1 MKITKQITTEETI
14 EVKLPYFSKHLTL
27 PIYCKIFG
35 EGSWDC
41 IKVERGEE
49 NSSIG
54 INITVSSIAI
64 TDRYAPISEDEFETA
79 YYLVKTFLDEI
90 NNIVPE
96 TVNIINN

>member
-41 IKVERGEE
+41 IKVEIGEE
-49 NSSIG
+49 N
-54 INITVSSIAI
+54 
-64 TDRYAPISEDEFETA
+64 
-79 YYLVKTFLDEI
+79 
-90 NNIVPE
+90 
-96 TVNIINN
+96 

>member
-35 EGSWDC
+35 DGSWDC

-49 NSSIG
+49 SSSIG
-54 INITVSSIAI
+54 ISITVSSIAI
-64 TDRYAPISEDEFETA
+64 TDRYAPISEDEFENA
-79 YYLVKTFLDEI
+79 YHLVKTLLDEI
-90 NNIVPE
+90 NNMVPE
-96 TVNIINN
+96 QVNQL